1 MPVEVGKVTIFVD
14 GRPFEAAAGTN
25 LLDACLSLGFD
36 IPYFCWHP
44 ALGSAGACRLCAVK
58 KFRNEKDA
66 QGQLVMSCMEPV
78 TDGLRISIDDPQA
91 REFRAGVLE
100 WLMASH
106 PHDCPVCDEGGECH
120 LQDMTVMTGHVYRQ
134 YRFKKRTHRSQDL
147 GPFVNHEMNRCI
159 QCYRC
164 VRFYRDYAGG
174 GDLAEFASRDR
185 LFYGRHEDGVL
196 ESPFSGNLV
205 EVCPTGV
212 FTDKTFKRHFTRK
225 WDLATAPSVCVHC
238 SLGCNT
244 IPGER
249 YGMLRRIR
257 NRYNSQ
263 VNGDFLCDR
272 GRFGYEFVNDAKR
285 IRTAR
290 LAGQGSTDGS
300 DETRRLLL
308 RRVAGAVAGPNPAI
322 GIGSPRASLE
332 ANFALRQLVG
342 ADRFYAGVADNEW
355 RLTELGLKILRDGPA
370 RPASLADAR
379 LSDAVL
385 VLGEDVTNT
394 APLLALALRQAAR
407 RGPVEA
413 AVKAGISGW
422 HALAVADVVQDARG
436 PVFVAA
442 TRRTALSAFA
452 EELLLTPEETARL
465 GFAVARHITGEAAPD
480 DLPPELESAA
490 GRIARA
496 LEASARPLVVAGV
509 CGGAPSVLRAAA
521 AVARALSN
529 GKRRA
534 GLCLVFPESN
544 SVGLALLRPGGLKDG
559 MDLVTSGKAGA
570 AVILENDLYRRLPA
584 RAADEFFDKCPSVIL
599 LDHLDHGTAG
609 RAGIVVPAA
618 TFAESEGT
626 LVNNEGRAQ
635 RFFKVSPPP
644 HGVRESWRW
653 LCDFARAAGR
663 RDAAGLRDL
672 DDLVQAI
679 AAEFPDLAG
688 IREAAPPA
696 GFRIHGSKVPRESQ
710 RSSGRTSIH
719 AAADVREG
727 APALD
732 LDSPLAFSMEG
743 ATGIPPSPL
752 IPRFWRPGWNS
763 VQSVNKYKAGTGG
776 PLRGGDPGRRLI
788 EPPGSA
794 SPGSAVDGP
803 RAEPEGTDQG
813 LLFVPVH
820 QIFGSEELSARAPA
834 VASLIPEPV
843 LLLHPDDAGMLGIG
857 PGDRVELE
865 VQGETLSLPAKITAE
880 MCRGAAGLPVTSS
893 GALGLDLPA
902 RGKIRAARTP

>member
-1 MPVEVGKVTIFVD
+1 VPVEVSRATIFVE
-14 GRPFEAAAGTN
+14 GKPFEASATTN

-58 KFRNEKDA
+58 KFANEKDA
-66 QGQLVMSCMEPV
+66 RGRIVMSCMEPV
-78 TDGLRISIDDPQA
+78 VDGLRISIDDPQA
-91 REFRAGVLE
+91 REFRASVLE

-164 VRFYRDYAGG
+164 TRFYRDYAGG

-249 YGMLRRIR
+249 YGTLRRIR
-257 NRYNSQ
+257 NRYNSR
-263 VNGDFLCDR
+263 VNGYFLCDR

-285 IRTAR
+285 IRKAR
-290 LAGQGSTDGS
+290 LAGHGSTDGD
-300 DETRRLLL
+300 DETREFLL
-308 RRVAGAVAGPNPAI
+308 RRAAEAVAGPHQAI

-332 ANFALRQLVG
+332 ANFALRELVG
-342 ADRFYAGVADNEW
+342 AGRFYAGVADNEW
-355 RLTELGLKILRDGPA
+355 RLTELALKILRGGPA
-370 RPASLADAR
+370 RPASLADVR

-394 APLLALALRQAAR
+394 APLLDLALRQAAR

-413 AVKAGISGW
+413 VVKAGTPDW
-422 HALAVADVVQDARG
+422 HALAVTDLVQDARG

-442 TRRTALSAFA
+442 THRTALSAVA
-452 EELLLTPEETARL
+452 EEFLLTPDETARL
-465 GFAVARHITGEAAPD
+465 GFAVARRIAGEASPG

-490 GRIARA
+490 ARIARA
-496 LEASARPLVVAGV
+496 LQAADRPLVVAGV
-509 CGGAPSVLRAAA
+509 CGGDPAVLRAAA
-521 AVARALSN
+521 AAARALSN
-529 GKRRA
+529 GKRKA
-534 GLCLVFPESN
+534 GLFLVFPESN
-544 SVGLALLRPGGLKDG
+544 SVGLALLGAGSLKDG
-559 MDLVTSGKAGA
+559 IDRVMSGEAGTA
-570 AVILENDLYRRLPA
+570 IILENDLYRRLPA
-584 RAADEFFDKCPSVIL
+584 GAADRFFDKCRSAIL
-599 LDHLDHGTAG
+599 LDHVHHATAE
-609 RAGIVVPAA
+609 RAGLVVPAA

-626 LVNNEGRAQ
+626 LVNAEGRAQ
-635 RFFKVSPPP
+635 RFFKVCPPP
-644 HGVRESWRW
+644 RGVRESWRW

-663 RDAAGLRDL
+663 REAAGLRNL
-672 DDLVQAI
+672 DDLILAI
-679 AAEFPDLAG
+679 AAEFPELAG

-696 GFRIHGSKVPRESQ
+696 GFRIYGSKVPRESQ

-719 AAADVREG
+719 AEADVREG
-727 APALD
+727 APPLD

-743 ATGIPPSPL
+743 APGIPPSPL

-763 VQSVNKYKAGTGG
+763 VQSVNKYQAGIGG
-776 PLRGGDPGRRLI
+776 PLRDGDPGRRLI
-788 EPPGSA
+788 EPPAST
-794 SPGSAVDGP
+794 SPGFSVDGP
-803 RAEPEGTDQG
+803 RAETVGAGEG
-813 LLFVPVH
+813 LLFVPVY
-820 QIFGSEELSARAPA
+820 QIFGSEELSVRAPA
-834 VASLIPEPV
+834 VASLIPKPV
-843 LLLHPDDAGMLGIG
+843 LLLHPDDAVMLGIG
-857 PGDRVELE
+857 SGDRVELE

-880 MCRGAAGLPVTSS
+880 MCRGAAGVPVAPS

-902 RGKIRAARTP
+902 RGKIRTVRKP